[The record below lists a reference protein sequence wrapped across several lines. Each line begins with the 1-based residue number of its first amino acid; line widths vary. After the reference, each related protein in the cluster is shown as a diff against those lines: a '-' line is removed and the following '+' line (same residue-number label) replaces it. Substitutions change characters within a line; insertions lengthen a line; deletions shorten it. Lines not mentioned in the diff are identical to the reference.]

1 MITPIMQAIER
12 RKRVADIFRACL
24 TPYGRHDD
32 VDEAQLYISD
42 NVVVEFTGNDRRLS
56 NAVLDT
62 MFPRYA
68 APCELRHYT
77 SLASLAGIASSQEL
91 RLYAVRKRIGQGEL
105 DTFARKHHLKGYL
118 DSSVGEP
125 IYKELSDDL
134 FYTSFAGLTPKNEPG
149 MWTEF
154 ADAGKG
160 VRLQFRLAP
169 GAAELRAIKYNTPV
183 RTLLNQVND
192 RLAAA
197 GEPPFVPWTTSR
209 IGAFYLPSTLED
221 EDEVRLLIKR
231 HAGGRDHAKDDGAYE
246 YWPVPIGTD
255 NDICRLDII
264 GIHLGPNAIK
274 ADVEAAIANT
284 TFERLPLTE
293 P

>member
-1 MITPIMQAIER
+1 MIPPIMQAMER
-12 RKRVADIFRACL
+12 RKKIADIFRACL
-24 TPYGRHDD
+24 TPYGRQGD
-32 VDEAQLYISD
+32 VDETRLHVSD

-91 RLYAVRKRIGQGEL
+91 RLYAVRKRVGQGEL
-105 DTFARKHHLKGYL
+105 DTFARKHLLQGYL
-118 DSSVGEP
+118 DSSAGEP

-149 MWTEF
+149 MWTVF

-169 GAAELRAIKYNTPV
+169 GAAELRAIQYNTPA
-183 RTLLNQVND
+183 RTLLNQIND
-192 RLAAA
+192 GLAAA

-231 HAGGRDHAKDDGAYE
+231 HPGGRDGAKHDGAFE
-246 YWPVPIGTD
+246 YWPVPIGID
-255 NDICRLDII
+255 NEICSLDII
-264 GIHLGPNAIK
+264 GIHLGPNAVK
-274 ADVEAAIANT
+274 SDAEAAIAKT
-284 TFERLPLTE
+284 PFELLPLTG